1 MGDVDREDTTWLD
14 RLTEPEGAALLD
26 HLATTD
32 RSGGGALRLGSALR
46 REHDAVL
53 VADAMALA
61 ELRDRAAAKF
71 SHADRMWFTRDGLEQ
86 ASSEV
91 LARHRAARY
100 DGRGPLADLCCG
112 IGGDLSALACGHEVT
127 GVDLD
132 PVHLW
137 MTRHNAEVHGG
148 CARTVRADV
157 RDADLSGVDGVFV
170 DPARRTSGGRK
181 RTGDSEPPLSWCVD
195 LACRVDAVGIKAAP
209 GIGHDTVPADWEIEF
224 LALGRELKEAAA
236 WSPALADTRT
246 RATVL
251 DPDGTAHVLAGT
263 PDPDDG
269 DTGVP
274 LRSPGGWLLDPNPA
288 VTRAGLVSE
297 LAGRTGTAR
306 IDPRIAF
313 LTGDDEPE
321 PTPFARTLQVIDSRP
336 WDQKRLP
343 RLLRELDVGAV
354 DVRRRGLAGD
364 VDALA
369 RKLRG
374 HGSRRATVV
383 MTRVDDRPWGLVC
396 VAPDRAATRG
406 PGSG

>member
-1 MGDVDREDTTWLD
+1 MNREDTTWLD
-14 RLTEPEGAALLD
+14 RLAGPEGTALLD
-26 HLATTD
+26 RLADAD
-32 RSGGGALRLGSALR
+32 RSGDAALRLGTALR
-46 REHDAVL
+46 REHDAGL

-71 SHADRMWFTRDGLEQ
+71 SRARGMWFTRDGLEQ

-91 LARHRAARY
+91 LARHRATRY
-100 DGRGPLADLCCG
+100 AGRACLADLCCG
-112 IGGDLSALACGHEVT
+112 IGGDLVALVAGHDVIA
-127 GVDLD
+127 VDLD

-137 MTRHNAEVHGG
+137 MAERNAAVHGG
-148 CARTVRADV
+148 RVRPVRADV
-157 RDADLSGVDGVFV
+157 RAADLSGMDGVFV
-170 DPARRTSGGRK
+170 DPARRGAGGRM
-181 RTGDSEPPLSWCVD
+181 RTGDSEPPLDWCLG
-195 LACRVDAVGIKAAP
+195 LAGRVGAVGIKAAP
-209 GIGHDTVPADWEIEF
+209 GIGHDTVPGDWEIEF

-236 WSPALADTRT
+236 WSPALATART

-251 DPDGTAHVLAGT
+251 AADGTAHALAGD

-274 LRSPGGWLLDPNPA
+274 LTAPGRWLLDPNPA

-297 LAGRTGTAR
+297 LARRTGTAR

-313 LTGDDEPE
+313 LTGDDEPA
-321 PTPFARTLQVIDSRP
+321 PTPFARVLRVLDSRP

-343 RLLRELDVGAV
+343 RLLRDLDVGAV

-374 HGSRRATVV
+374 RGSRRATVV

-396 VAPDRAATRG
+396 VDP
-406 PGSG
+406 

>member
-1 MGDVDREDTTWLD
+1 MDREDTAWLD
-14 RLTEPEGAALLD
+14 RLAGPEGTALLD
-26 HLATTD
+26 RLAATD
-32 RSGGGALRLGSALR
+32 RSGAAALRLGTALR
-46 REHDAVL
+46 REHDAGL

-71 SHADRMWFTRDGLEQ
+71 TRAERMWFTRDGLEQ

-91 LARHRAARY
+91 IARHRAARY

-112 IGGDLSALACGHEVT
+112 IGGDLLALAAGHEVT

-137 MTRHNAEVHGG
+137 MAQRNAAVHGG
-148 CARTVRADV
+148 QARTVRADV
-157 RDADLSGVDGVFV
+157 REAELSGMDGVFV
-170 DPARRTSGGRK
+170 DPARRTSGGRM
-181 RTGDSEPPLSWCVD
+181 RTGDSEPPLDWC
-195 LACRVDAVGIKAAP
+195 LALTGRVDAIGIKAAP

-224 LALGRELKEAAA
+224 LALGRELKEAAV
-236 WSPALADTRT
+236 WSPALATART

-251 DPDGTAHVLAGT
+251 DPGGTAHMLAGT

-274 LRSPGGWLLDPNPA
+274 LTAPGGWLLDPNGA

-297 LAGRTGTAR
+297 LARRTGTAR

-321 PTPFARTLQVIDSRP
+321 PTPFARVLRVIDSRP

-343 RLLRELDVGAV
+343 RLLRDLDVGAV

-364 VDALA
+364 VDAIA

-374 HGSRRATVV
+374 RGSRRATVV

-396 VAPDRAATRG
+396 VDPEGAGPATRAR
-406 PGSG
+406 GSG